1 MTTFPV
7 FQRLYSADVS
17 EEFGGGEF
25 SFTHYIRFCPDGT
38 LRCCLKQDFT
48 FPSGC
53 YQDPGYMETLLSASD
68 PEMLSRE
75 EILSGVWAPLE
86 DGFSF
91 TVFNGSDPEEA
102 GTGSALP
109 SGLLILRMGT
119 PGCAGVTVREY
130 TLC

>member
-1 MTTFPV
+1 MFSMPDLP
-7 FQRLYSADVS
+7 RLYCADVS

-25 SFTHYIRFCPDGT
+25 SFTHYIRFYPDGT
-38 LRCCLKQDFT
+38 LRCCVKQDFT

-53 YQDPGYMETLLSASD
+53 YQDPEYMETLLSSPA
-68 PEMLSRE
+68 PETLSRE
-75 EILSGVWAPLE
+75 EILSGVWSPLV

-91 TVFNGSDPEEA
+91 TVFNGSEPEEE
-102 GTGSALP
+102 GTGSVLP
-109 SGLLILRMGT
+109 NDLLILRVGT

>member
-1 MTTFPV
+1 MPTMPD

-17 EEFGGGEF
+17 EEFGGGEY
-25 SFTHYIRFCPDGT
+25 SFTHYLRFCPDGT
-38 LRCCLKQDFT
+38 VLCCVKQDFT

-53 YQDPGYMETLLSASD
+53 YQDPGYMETLFNSAD

-75 EILSGVWAPLE
+75 EILSGVWSPTE

-91 TVFNGSDPEEA
+91 TVFNRGEIEEE
-102 GTGSALP
+102 GTGSVLP
-109 SGLLILRMGT
+109 SGVLLLRVGS